1 MIDMPGYYDLV
12 LGAIP
17 LAAASI
23 ATFLF
28 LGGIVVSTAISLGCV
43 AAAGLVGHAMFVRTP
58 GRGSSDAP
66 TTTAARSEAE
76 PGFEMAD

>member
-1 MIDMPGYYDLV
+1 MIDMAGYYDLV

-23 ATFLF
+23 ATALF
-28 LGGIVVSTAISLGCV
+28 LGGIIASTAISLGCV

-58 GRGSSDAP
+58 GHGRTDPHSSP
-66 TTTAARSEAE
+66 AARSEAE
-76 PGFEMAD
+76 SGFDMAD